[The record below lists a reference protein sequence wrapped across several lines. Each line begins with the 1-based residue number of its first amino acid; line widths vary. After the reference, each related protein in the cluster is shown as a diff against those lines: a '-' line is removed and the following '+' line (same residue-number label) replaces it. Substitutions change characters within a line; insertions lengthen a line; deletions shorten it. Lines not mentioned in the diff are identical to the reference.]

1 LDLGKGSIFWGG
13 EGGGAVEE
21 SIIYFFWGGEGFY
34 LLPAGNY
41 IPNINVIIFKFQL
54 NLIPST
60 YSVIV
65 LSSFGILR
73 WEFDFLSFFISIAIA
88 LIA

>member
-1 LDLGKGSIFWGG
+1 MGWGG

-21 SIIYFFWGGEGFY
+21 SMIIFFGGGGGRGV
-34 LLPAGNY
+34 LPAGNY
-41 IPNINVIIFKFQL
+41 IPNRNVIIFNYFQL
-54 NLIPST
+54 NLISST

-73 WEFDFLSFFISIAIA
+73 GEFNFLSFFISIDIA
-88 LIA
+88 

>member
-1 LDLGKGSIFWGG
+1 VQSRNRLFIFFL
-13 EGGGAVEE
+13 GGGRGVLPFTDGKL
-21 SIIYFFWGGEGFY
+21 YTKQKCFY
-34 LLPAGNY
+34 
-41 IPNINVIIFKFQL
+41 FQL

-73 WEFDFLSFFISIAIA
+73 WEFDFLSFFISIDIA
-88 LIA
+88 LIAC